1 MDNIEEPIKPGLEQE
16 NLKDL
21 DITRKWA
28 MFIAIL
34 GFIGVGVLLVVGI
47 FAVLFLCI
55 FNKGDTSTT
64 YPGWL
69 VCSTFIALAVLYFF
83 PVLYLFRFS
92 KNMSD
97 AVKTPDKQML
107 TKAFRNL
114 KYCFRWFGILIIVAI
129 VLYVVTFFILG
140 ASITFLKDM
149 G

>member
-1 MDNIEEPIKPGLEQE
+1 MDSIEEKIKTGLEQE

-28 MFIAIL
+28 MFISIL
-34 GFIGVGVLLVVGI
+34 GFIGVGVLLIVGI

-64 YPGWL
+64 YPGWFI
-69 VCSTFIALAVLYFF
+69 CSVLIASAVLYFF

-97 AVKTPDKQML
+97 TVKTPDRHLL

-114 KYCFRWFGILIIVAI
+114 KYCFRWFGILMIVAI
-129 VLYVVTFFILG
+129 VLYVITFFVLG
-140 ASITFLKDM
+140 SSVTFLKDM